1 MDCDPGVMPDRLLP
15 RCPQSKAVG
24 PARETGRLGAVVQET
39 ITRLLREGYPG
50 VHSVA
55 TMLGLGVRTLQRR
68 LSEEGVTYA
77 RVVARVRFNLAQR
90 LLDDP
95 AYKIIEVA
103 LDLGYSDQAHFT
115 RAFTRWTGF
124 APREFQR
131 IRASGSPA
139 RRRRFLWPVS
149 HPSSRRTGGK
159 SNASRA
165 RVGHVRPAV
174 REPGAARRFPA
185 AEHRRPGCT

>member
-1 MDCDPGVMPDRLLP
+1 MSSGPLGAGPPDMRRGYDAAADVAERLRFEP
-15 RCPQSKAVG
+15 RCPQSEAVRR
-24 PARETGRLGAVVQET
+24 ARETGRLGAVVQE
-39 ITRLLREGYPG
+39 IIAPLFRGGYPD

-68 LSEEGVTYA
+68 LSDEGVTYA
-77 RVVARVRFNLAQR
+77 RVVARARFDVAQQM
-90 LLDDP
+90 LEDP
-95 AYKIIEVA
+95 ACKVIEVA

-139 RRRRFLWPVS
+139 RGSW
-149 HPSSRRTGGK
+149 
-159 SNASRA
+159 
-165 RVGHVRPAV
+165 
-174 REPGAARRFPA
+174 
-185 AEHRRPGCT
+185 

>member
-24 PARETGRLGAVVQET
+24 PARETGRLVAVVQEI
-39 ITRLLREGYPG
+39 ITRLLREGYPDI
-50 VHSVA
+50 HSVA
-55 TMLGLGVRTLQRR
+55 TMLGLVVRTLQRR
-68 LSEEGVTYA
+68 LAEEGLTYA

-103 LDLGYSDQAHFT
+103 LDLGYSDQAHFA
-115 RAFTRWTGF
+115 RAFARWTGF

-131 IRASGSPA
+131 IRGSSGSRGGVFPRENISAGGRVPPTHELSGHRPDPA
-139 RRRRFLWPVS
+139 TAA
-149 HPSSRRTGGK
+149 TG
-159 SNASRA
+159 A
-165 RVGHVRPAV
+165 
-174 REPGAARRFPA
+174 
-185 AEHRRPGCT
+185 